1 MKKQDGNIILT
12 VEEYNKLINDNLILK
27 EELAQ
32 LKRMIFGKKN
42 EKFIT
47 TDDKQLN
54 LFGNDV

>member
-1 MKKQDGNIILT
+1 VKKQDGNIILT